1 MAAQTQ
7 SPKPLKPKKG
17 GILSDRGIEKIEF
30 AIAQSYAAQNR
41 QASYGKIAR
50 RANIPVDRTISILYR
65 RQPEELAVLKALFK
79 AFDLRLRRSDYQLLP
94 IEAEADI
101 SQESQDPPTSLW
113 LGRDD
118 LSRQLIQKLQGGCWL
133 LSLEGIGGIGK
144 TALAEHLSQNPT
156 LQQEFSLG
164 LHIDF
169 HLERGGFESIS
180 RLVLGEEIAQQELLQ
195 RGENNLI
202 AAVLAKLQ
210 FQPCLLRLD
219 GIETLLDSEGNFIS
233 PSLDRFFQGI
243 MELPELRSRLV
254 VTTRLQPVLFTNFS
268 REKMSAIALDGL
280 QLSTIKQLF
289 LAWGV
294 QLQTPIEETCL
305 REITEVYEGHPL
317 MLKIIAGEIR
327 EYPYYG
333 NIQAYWRDYGCE
345 YEIDITNG
353 DRAVN
358 TPSRRLSDWV
368 QLSIERTYQRLN
380 EIYPLAYEL
389 LCLGAANQRAIEP
402 QGWGFAIGNF
412 SAREQKSALD
422 ILKRRF
428 FVEEEKKRLQV
439 RYYLHDFLRQ
449 IMLNHLQEVE
459 LEGRKK

>member
-1 MAAQTQ
+1 MTSQPQ
-7 SPKPLKPKKG
+7 SPKPRKPKKG
-17 GILSDRGIEKIEF
+17 GILSDRGIERIEP
-30 AIAQSYAAQNR
+30 AIAQNYAAQNR

-50 RANIPVDRTISILYR
+50 RANIPVDRAISILYR
-65 RQPEELAVLKALFK
+65 RQPEELATIKALFK
-79 AFDLRLRRSDYQLLP
+79 AFDLRLRRSDYQILP
-94 IEAEADI
+94 IEEERDI
-101 SQESQDPPTSLW
+101 SQKSQTPPLLPWVGRESLVTQMV
-113 LGRDD
+113 
-118 LSRQLIQKLQGGCWL
+118 QKLQEGCWL

-144 TALAEHLSQNPT
+144 TAFAEHLSQNPT

-164 LHIDF
+164 LYIDF
-169 HLERGGFESIS
+169 HRERGGFESIA

-195 RGENNLI
+195 SGENNLI

-210 FQPCLLRLD
+210 FQPCLLLLD
-219 GIETLLDSEGNFIS
+219 GIEALLDTEQSFTS
-233 PSLDRFFQGI
+233 STLDRFFQEL

-254 VTTRLQPVLFTNFS
+254 LTTRIQPALFANFS
-268 REKMSAIALDGL
+268 RDKMSEIALTGL
-280 QLSTIKQLF
+280 QLSTVKQLF

-294 QLQTPIEETCL
+294 KLQTPTEETCL

-345 YEIDITNG
+345 YEIDVVNG
-353 DRAVN
+353 DRVAN

-368 QLSIERTYQRLN
+368 KISIERTCQRLN

-389 LCLGAANQRAIEP
+389 LCLGAANQRAIDP
-402 QGWGFAIGNF
+402 QGWGFLIGNF
-412 SAREQKSALD
+412 SPSEQKSALD

-428 FVEEEKKRLQV
+428 FVEEEKKRLKV

-449 IMLNHLQEVE
+449 IMLNHLQGSE
-459 LEGRKK
+459 LEGRRK